1 MQIAHEIIRN
11 IDPASADAI
20 ISLDYEGRFLRR
32 KRLLTDDGEDFMVEL
47 PKTISLLPSDGIVLD
62 DGRVIGIRAKLEML
76 AKITHINL
84 MRMAWHIGNRHTPC
98 QIEDDHLL
106 IQQDYVLEDMLRQLG
121 AKITHIT
128 NPFMPEG
135 GAYGHGR
142 THSHHHQEHDH

>member
-11 IDPASADAI
+11 IDPASADAM

-47 PKTISLLPSDGIVLD
+47 PKTISLSPSDGIVLD
-62 DGRVIGIRAKLEML
+62 DGRVIGIRPKPEML
-76 AKITHINL
+76 AKITHSNL

-106 IQQDYVLEDMLRQLG
+106 IQQDYVLEDMLSQLG

-128 NPFMPEG
+128 NPFVPEG

>member
-11 IDPASADAI
+11 IDPASADAM

-62 DGRVIGIRAKLEML
+62 DGRVIGIRAKPEML
-76 AKITHINL
+76 AKIMHINL

-98 QIEDDHLL
+98 QIKDDHLL
-106 IQQDYVLEDMLRQLG
+106 IKQDYVLEDMLRQLG

>member
-1 MQIAHEIIRN
+1 
-11 IDPASADAI
+11 
-20 ISLDYEGRFLRR
+20 
-32 KRLLTDDGEDFMVEL
+32 
-47 PKTISLLPSDGIVLD
+47 LPSDGIVLD
-62 DGRVIGIRAKLEML
+62 DGRVIGIRAKPEML
-76 AKITHINL
+76 AKIMHINL

-98 QIEDDHLL
+98 QIEDNHLL

>member
-106 IQQDYVLEDMLRQLG
+106 IQQDYVLEDMLSQLG

-128 NPFMPEG
+128 NPFVPEG

>member
-11 IDPASADAI
+11 IDPASADAM

-106 IQQDYVLEDMLRQLG
+106 IQQDYVLEDMLSQLG

-128 NPFMPEG
+128 NPFVPEG

>member
-11 IDPASADAI
+11 IDPASADAM

-32 KRLLTDDGEDFMVEL
+32 KRLQTDDGEDFMVEL

-106 IQQDYVLEDMLRQLG
+106 IQQDYVLEDMLSQLG

-128 NPFMPEG
+128 NPFVPEG

>member
-1 MQIAHEIIRN
+1 MQIAHEIISN
-11 IDPASADAI
+11 IDPTSADAM

-32 KRLLTDDGEDFMVEL
+32 KRLQTDDGEDFMVEL
-47 PKTISLLPSDGIVLD
+47 PKTISLSPSDGIVLD
-62 DGRVIGIRAKLEML
+62 DGRVIGIRPKPEML

>member
-11 IDPASADAI
+11 IDPASADAM

-47 PKTISLLPSDGIVLD
+47 PRTISLLPSDGIVLD
-62 DGRVIGIRAKLEML
+62 DGRVIGIRAKPEML
-76 AKITHINL
+76 AKIMHINL

-98 QIEDDHLL
+98 QIKDDHLL
-106 IQQDYVLEDMLRQLG
+106 IKQDYVLEDMLRQLG

>member
-11 IDPASADAI
+11 IDPASADAM

-32 KRLLTDDGEDFMVEL
+32 KRLQTDDGEDFMVEL

>member
-1 MQIAHEIIRN
+1 MQIAHEIISN
-11 IDPASADAI
+11 IDPASADAM

-32 KRLLTDDGEDFMVEL
+32 KRLQTDDGEDFILEL
-47 PKTISLLPSDGIVLD
+47 PKTISLSPSDGIVLD
-62 DGRVIGIRAKLEML
+62 DGRMICVRPKPEML
-76 AKITHINL
+76 AKITHGNL

-121 AKITHIT
+121 AKITHVT

-142 THSHHHQEHDH
+142 THSHDHQEHDH